1 LTRAGIPRI
10 VGLEALQ
17 IKRFKPLGT
26 GRPAREELQ
35 VTSSSIGVAVIGA
48 GMAGRA
54 HAAGYRSAPT
64 LYDAG
69 LPEVRLV
76 AVADVNAAFAAD
88 TARRFGYRRT
98 EPGWEAVAAAPDVDV
113 VSVVVANPLHRKLVE
128 GLLAAGKHVLCEKPM
143 APTVEDAQAMVAAAR
158 GAGRETGIGFTFRR
172 SPAITAIR
180 DRVAQGGIGAPLHFN
195 GHYWCDYACDPRAP
209 MSWRYKGGPGSGA
222 LSDIGSHLLDLAEFV
237 CGPIQSVRGAVLSTF
252 VTERALP
259 LGAAVGHAAAEVSDV
274 TEPVENEDL
283 VTLTTT
289 FASGATGTL
298 SASRAAY
305 GLANSLGFELF
316 TESGAATFD
325 LARAGEFG
333 FIDPTPAGH
342 TQGYRQV
349 LVGPAHPYLTKGLP
363 MDFPGVGYG
372 QNDLFA
378 FQARAFLEQVAGLDG
393 LPRVASFEEG
403 LHNMRLLE
411 AVVASAESG
420 GGDVVVDPPA
430 AGPVGKDRP

>member
-1 LTRAGIPRI
+1 
-10 VGLEALQ
+10 V
-17 IKRFKPLGT
+17 T
-26 GRPAREELQ
+26 G
-35 VTSSSIGVAVIGA
+35 SSIGVAVIGA

-54 HAAGYRSAPT
+54 HAAGYRSASS
-64 LYDAG
+64 LYGAG

-76 AVADVNAAFAAD
+76 AVADVNRTFAAD
-88 TARRFGYRRT
+88 TARRFGFERA

-113 VSVVVANPLHRKLVE
+113 ASVVVANPLHREIVE

-143 APTVEDAQAMVAAAR
+143 APSVEDGEAMVAAAEAS
-158 GAGRETGIGFTFRR
+158 GGQTGVGFVFRR
-172 SPAITAIR
+172 SPAIAAVR
-180 DRVAQGGIGAPLHFN
+180 DRLAAGAIGRPLHFN
-195 GHYWCDYACDPRAP
+195 GHYWCDYGCDPRAP

-237 CGPIQSVRGAVLSTF
+237 CGPIASVRGAVLSTF

-259 LGAAVGHAAAEVSDV
+259 RGAAVGHAAAELSDQ

-283 VTLTTT
+283 VTFTAT

-298 SASRAAY
+298 SASRAAF
-305 GLANSLGFELF
+305 GLPNSLGFELF
-316 TESGAATFD
+316 GSGGAATFD

-333 FIDPTPAGH
+333 FADPTPAGP

-349 LVGPAHPYLTKGLP
+349 LVGPAHPYLTGGLP

-378 FQARAFLEQVAGLDG
+378 FQARAFLEQVAGLDR
-393 LPRVASFEEG
+393 LPRVASFAEG
-403 LHNMRLLE
+403 LRNLRLLD
-411 AVVASAESG
+411 AVVASAKAG
-420 GGDVVVDPPA
+420 GAEIAID
-430 AGPVGKDRP
+430 

>member
-1 LTRAGIPRI
+1 
-10 VGLEALQ
+10 
-17 IKRFKPLGT
+17 
-26 GRPAREELQ
+26 

-54 HAAGYRSAPT
+54 HAAGYRSATT

-76 AVADVNAAFAAD
+76 AIADVNAAFAAD
-88 TARRFGYRRT
+88 TARRFGYQRT
-98 EPGWEAVAAAPDVDV
+98 EPGWEAVAAAPDVDL
-113 VSVVVANPLHRKLVE
+113 VSVVVANPLHRKIVE

-143 APTVEDAQAMVAAAR
+143 APSVEDATAMVAAAR
-158 GAGRETGIGFTFRR
+158 AAGRQAAVGFTFRR
-172 SPAITAIR
+172 SPAITAVR
-180 DRVAQGGIGAPLHFN
+180 DQVEHGSIGRPLHFN
-195 GHYWCDYACDPRAP
+195 GHYWCDYGCDPRGP

-222 LSDIGSHLLDLAEFV
+222 LSDIGSHLLDLAEYL
-237 CGPIQSVRGAVLSTF
+237 CGPIRSVRGAVLATF
-252 VTERALP
+252 ITERPLP
-259 LGAAVGHAAAEVSDV
+259 LGTAVGHAAVTVSDQ

-283 VTLTTT
+283 VTLTAT

-298 SASRAAY
+298 SASRVAY

-333 FIDPTPAGH
+333 FVDGTPDGA

-349 LVGPAHPYLTKGLP
+349 LVGPAHPYLTGGLP

-372 QNDLFA
+372 QNDLFV
-378 FQARAFLEQVAGLDG
+378 FQARAFLEQVAGLDR
-393 LPRVASFEEG
+393 LPPCPSFEEG
-403 LHNMRLLE
+403 LHNVRLLE
-411 AVVASAESG
+411 AVVASARSG
-420 GGDVVVDPPA
+420 GGDVAVDPPPA
-430 AGPVGKDRP
+430 EGDRPA